1 MADDIKID
9 SGHQEFFQGVLPPL
23 RGLVLSS
30 NCHGVPFPLTSLKKW
45 IRLNSRVFKVEKIDL
60 AIDRSAVAHLGDLLE
75 FVRNEKIALSLRV
88 SDLQVFEELPNLAD
102 AGLHDIFIA
111 PDTVDRSRMAACI
124 SMCKDAGLPVRV
136 QVLASSAA
144 DTCVEELLEA
154 LHLADSVNV
163 VVSDA
168 FSKFQQP
175 ATSLDE
181 CRKTVDW
188 MNALVC
194 ELDAR
199 GIEANLI
206 GLPYCHVTEANYP
219 NVVSQTQFFS
229 DHQQYAK
236 RSYEL
241 AEKVYAG
248 GIHRMNKVMESL
260 LSQGMSLH
268 TAIDR
273 AVLPWILDHPR
284 LYARVWM
291 FHKFTRHF
299 NFLKKDVP
307 LPENVDAC
315 EVELAKLRAKQQQ
328 TMGPECA
335 RCKFQRIC
343 DHETE
348 TFTRQLP
355 FLDIKAIGGEPVA
368 SSILVSSGR
377 TRYYDGLDDA
387 RRKLPEHLKT
397 LADNARDIVM
407 RIPPTREIP
416 VHSYEIEDHYNPP
429 DDASKRWFSFSNCE
443 LLSTVLTR
451 VAPPFTLGL
460 TFGGGIA
467 AHIGFSFG
475 RQIKILCPMIDY
487 SHKLTL
493 HVDKDG
499 YYVLL
504 RDGAQVRPTEF
515 DGNARLPVRLSGVL
529 EPRISVHNV
538 DGFMISQTI
547 MLWEGDASGVV
558 HIPKIK
564 YSIIIVSTR
573 YTRRLQAALLS
584 LAHQKGIDPACME
597 VIVAYVPGIDGTDD
611 LIESLSFAHPHLRIV
626 RSSFSES
633 HVHSKGFMINESVHV
648 ASGEWIILMDSDIV
662 VPPELFQKID
672 AVESDTH
679 FIAPDGR
686 KMLKP
691 EMTGRILLGEIRPWE
706 EFDAISKATKD
717 YRYRE
722 GESIPCGFF
731 QCVRRDIIERI
742 PYHEL
747 DHFEASD
754 WIFARDV
761 VNTFGKEIRL
771 EGVAVL
777 HMDHGGRQ
785 WYGTAKHR

>member
-1 MADDIKID
+1 MADDIKTD
-9 SGHQEFFQGVLPPL
+9 SGHQDYFRGALPPL
-23 RGLVLSS
+23 RGLVLCS
-30 NCHGVPFPLTSLKKW
+30 NCHEIPFPLTSVKKW
-45 IRLNSRVFKVEKIDL
+45 IRLNNRVFKVEKIDL
-60 AIDRSAVAHLGDLLE
+60 AIDRNTVAHLGELLD

-88 SDLQVFEELPNLAD
+88 TDLQVIEELPNLSD
-102 AGLHDIFIA
+102 TGLHDIFLT
-111 PDTVDRSRMAACI
+111 PDSIDNKQMKACI
-124 SMCKDAGLPVRV
+124 SRCKGAGLPVRV
-136 QVLASSAA
+136 QLSASCAA
-144 DTCVEELLEA
+144 NSCVEELLDT
-154 LHLADSVNV
+154 LHLAVSVNV
-163 VVSDA
+163 VLADA
-168 FSKFQQP
+168 FSHSQHPTTTLGQ
-175 ATSLDE
+175 
-181 CRKTVDW
+181 CRRIVDW

-194 ELDAR
+194 GLEAR
-199 GIEANLI
+199 EIEANLI

-219 NVVSQTQFFS
+219 NVMSQTQFFS
-229 DHQQYAK
+229 DHQHYAK

-241 AEKVYAG
+241 AEKVYTG

-299 NFLKKDVP
+299 AFLKKDVP

-315 EVELAKLRAKQQQ
+315 EVELTKLRAKQQQ
-328 TMGPECA
+328 AMGPECA

-348 TFTRQLP
+348 IFTLQLP
-355 FLDIKAIGGEPVA
+355 YLEIKAIAGEPVA
-368 SSILVSSGR
+368 SPVKVSSGR
-377 TRYYDGLDDA
+377 TRYYDALDDA
-387 RRKLPEHLKT
+387 RRKLPEHLKA
-397 LADNARDIVM
+397 LADNARDIIM

-475 RQIKILCPMIDY
+475 RHIKILCPMIDY

-515 DGNARLPVRLSGVL
+515 DGSPRLPVRLSGVL

-547 MLWEGDASGVV
+547 MLWEGDATGFVQ
-558 HIPKIK
+558 IPRVK

-573 YTRRLQAALLS
+573 YTRRLQAVLLS
-584 LAHQKGIDPACME
+584 LAHQKGLDPACME

-611 LIESLSFAHPHLRIV
+611 LIESMSFAHPHLRIV

-662 VPPELFQKID
+662 APPDLFEKID
-672 AVESDTH
+672 AVESETH

-686 KMLKP
+686 KMLTP
-691 EMTGRILLGEIRPWE
+691 EMTGRILLGEVRPWE
-706 EFDAISKATKD
+706 EFDAIAETTKD

-722 GESIPCGFF
+722 GDGIPCGFF
-731 QCVRRDIIERI
+731 QCVRREIMDKIA
-742 PYHEL
+742 YHEL

-761 VNTFGKEIRL
+761 VNTFGKETRL
-771 EGVAVL
+771 EEVAVL